1 MWRELLKVAPTNYV
15 APVATLFAAIA
26 YENGEGALAHRALDR
41 AIEDQ
46 PEYSMSRLLRR
57 VFSSGWPPSGF
68 SQLRTELHPRVT
80 QTIFGE
86 VK

>member
-1 MWRELLKVAPTNYV
+1 MWRDLLRMAPPKFV
-15 APVATLFAAIA
+15 APVASLFAAIA

-46 PEYSMSRLLRR
+46 PDYSLSRLLRR

-68 SQLRTELHPRVT
+68 AQLRKELHPRVT
-80 QTIFGE
+80 QTIFG
-86 VK
+86 